1 MVQAEAGK
9 LSEDQAPVDLE
20 EKIARDV
27 MVIFQK
33 QMDSEAAAE
42 EASAYIWQNAGT
54 PDNVDAFVDA
64 TELWLESHGVADK
77 FAALS
82 WNGLAN
88 RRDSNE
94 NYDTLLRMM
103 VDSILNGYYTLQKP
117 DIEYKGRKYSTFTS
131 ILGNTFIRMLELSS
145 SNIENASDIYSIL
158 VRHEMELEAKSKAEE
173 EETGHSSFPAEMHKL
188 YDELIEYLTNRA
200 EFKATP
206 LSDDEDNPNV
216 HIEELTERLRASRRY
231 VMQEIINERA
241 LEKKKQLEMELEN
254 QLASA
259 EEIVMAAPHFTEGM
273 SFFVKEKRYNIK
285 YLAVEKIRVT
295 LQLLGSI
302 TGAVYF
308 MLGFMGVWGISWIDG
323 MVVCVVMLIFVR
335 IAGSRKQLKFFYP
348 TDISKE
354 LEECSTAFISVMRN
368 MSQEQ
373 LENFLVRQIK
383 LEENQNYLSMIPEF
397 VKYLYAVM
405 PDRKSMMISVD
416 ELSEVVEN
424 SEIEVAKQL
433 RGQ

>member
-1 MVQAEAGK
+1 MAQAEARSLAEEK
-9 LSEDQAPVDLE
+9 APIDIE

-33 QMDSEAAAE
+33 QMDSEVAAE
-42 EASAYIWQNAGT
+42 EASAYIWQNAGN
-54 PDNVDAFVDA
+54 PENIGAFVDA
-64 TELWLESHGVADK
+64 TELLLESSGVADK

-82 WNGLAN
+82 WNALASK
-88 RRDSNE
+88 RDSNE
-94 NYDTLLRMM
+94 NYDILLRRM

-117 DIEYKGRKYSTFTS
+117 DIDFKGRKYSTFTS
-131 ILGNTFIRMLELSS
+131 IIGNTFIRMLELSS
-145 SNIENASDIYSIL
+145 SNTENASDIYSIL

-173 EETGHSSFPAEMHKL
+173 EETGHSSFPSEMHKL

-206 LSDDEDNPNV
+206 LSDDEDNPNL

-231 VMQEIINERA
+231 VIQEIINERA

-285 YLAVEKIRVT
+285 YLNVEKVRVT
-295 LQLLGSI
+295 LQLVGHI
-302 TGAVYF
+302 TGAIYF
-308 MLGFMGVWGISWIDG
+308 MIGHMGVWGINWVDG
-323 MVVCVVMLIFVR
+323 MFVCLAMFVLVR
-335 IAGSRKQLKFFYP
+335 LAGSRKQMKFFYP
-348 TDISKE
+348 TDVSKE

-373 LENFLVRQIK
+373 FENFLVRQIK

-433 RGQ
+433 RGH